1 MLSIMIIDDEDL
13 IRRGLEK
20 IVSKLSEEYVVVGS
34 FSNGFEASQELNR
47 LTPDVVITDIKMPY
61 MDGLQFIEELRHRLP
76 DTRCLILSGY
86 NDFDYAR
93 TAMQYGVKDYLIK
106 PVDKEELIANLS
118 QIHEDL
124 KAAKQE
130 KEKEQLLSKK
140 AQMSDLLLRE
150 QLLRKLLGGEGREA
164 KEGNAGMSAEG
175 ATPAAFEQSYA
186 VLTVRASNQ
195 AMKEQ
200 ILDWGRTMAS
210 QGIDSVA
217 MEAQI
222 VALIVPSEKE
232 EELGK
237 RAHGTALRLMNDLQ
251 FAAKGK
257 FVAGISGGYIGS
269 GTAASAYQEALAL
282 SYAGIYKREAFG
294 FVTAKEGAN
303 VSVEPAFFTALMEGD
318 FTHAL
323 ERLDAEG
330 IGAAVQRM
338 FVEIERVRPPYAE
351 LVQFMA
357 NLLYTAVQKVDGL
370 LDELVKLTP
379 PGVGVYQSVADFFNL
394 TELKERIL
402 HLLELSLYRL
412 ASLRKEGNRVIETVK
427 QLIQQD
433 YDKDLELTELS
444 EKVFLNPSY
453 LSTLFK
459 QEMGQTIT
467 QYVLQ
472 LRMMKAKELLK
483 KRLDLKVYEV
493 GEQVGYPDSIYFNK
507 VFKKMVGIT
516 PKEYRNL

>member
-20 IVSKLSEEYVVVGS
+20 IISKLNEEYLVVGS
-34 FSNGFEASQELNR
+34 FSNGFEASQELDR
-47 LTPDVVITDIKMPY
+47 LSPDVVITDIKMPY
-61 MDGLQFIEELRHRLP
+61 MDGLQFIEELRRRLP
-76 DTRCLILSGY
+76 DARCLILSGY

-106 PVDKEELIANLS
+106 PVDKEELLANLTH
-118 QIHEDL
+118 IHKEL
-124 KAAKQE
+124 KEAKQE

-150 QLLRKLLGGEGREA
+150 QQLRRLLGGDKDTA
-164 KEGNAGMSAEG
+164 VSAGVEELSLPVVFG
-175 ATPAAFEQSYA
+175 CPYA
-186 VLTVRASNQ
+186 VLAVRASNQ
-195 AMKEQ
+195 GMKEQ
-200 ILDWGRTMAS
+200 LLEWGRTMAAE
-210 QGIDSVA
+210 GIESVA

-222 VALIVPSEKE
+222 IALLVPAPKE
-232 EELGK
+232 EETGRL
-237 RAHGTALRLMNDLQ
+237 AHKTALRLMSDLQ

-257 FVAGISGGYIGS
+257 FAIGISGGYQGS
-269 GTAASAYQEALAL
+269 DKAICAYQEALAL
-282 SYAGIYKREAFG
+282 SCAGIYKREAFAV
-294 FVTAKEGAN
+294 VTGKEGPNAPAD
-303 VSVEPAFFTALMEGD
+303 PAFFTGLLTGG
-318 FTHAL
+318 FTQAL

-338 FVEIERVRPPYAE
+338 FAEIERVRPPYAD

-394 TELKERIL
+394 TELKERIQ

-412 ASLRKEGNRVIETVK
+412 ASARKEGGNRVIETVK

-459 QEMGQTIT
+459 QETGLTIT

>member
-20 IVSKLSEEYVVVGS
+20 IISKLNEEYLVVGS
-34 FSNGFEASQELNR
+34 FSNGFEASQELDR

-61 MDGLQFIEELRHRLP
+61 MDGLQFIEELRRRLP

-106 PVDKEELIANLS
+106 PVDKEELLANLS
-118 QIHEDL
+118 HIHEEL
-124 KAAKQE
+124 RAAKQE

-150 QLLRKLLGGEGREA
+150 QQLRRLLGGDRDA
-164 KEGNAGMSAEG
+164 PVSAGVEEPSA
-175 ATPAAFEQSYA
+175 PVIFEQPYA
-186 VLTVRASNQ
+186 VLAIRASNQ
-195 AMKEQ
+195 GMKEQ
-200 ILDWGRTMAS
+200 LLEWGRTMAAE
-210 QGIDSVA
+210 GMESVA
-217 MEAQI
+217 MEAQVI
-222 VALIVPSEKE
+222 ALLIPSPRE
-232 EELGK
+232 EETCRL
-237 RAHGTALRLMNDLQ
+237 AHKSALRLISDLQ

-257 FVAGISGGYIGS
+257 FVVGISGSYKGS
-269 GTAASAYQEALAL
+269 AAALAAYREALAL
-282 SYAGIYKREAFG
+282 SYAGIYKREAFAV
-294 FVTAKEGAN
+294 VTGKEGPNAPA
-303 VSVEPAFFTALMEGD
+303 EPAFFTALLTGG
-318 FTHAL
+318 FTQAL

-330 IGAAVQRM
+330 MGTAVQQL
-338 FVEIERVRPPYAE
+338 FVEIERVRPPYAD

-357 NLLYTAVQKVDGL
+357 NLLYTAVQKADGL

-379 PGVGVYQSVADFFNL
+379 PGVGVYQSVADFFNVA
-394 TELKERIL
+394 ELKERIQ
-402 HLLELSLYRL
+402 HLLELSVYKL
-412 ASLRKEGNRVIETVK
+412 ASLRKEGGNRVIETVK

-459 QEMGQTIT
+459 QETGLTIT

-483 KRLDLKVYEV
+483 KRMDLKVYEV

>member
-20 IVSKLSEEYVVVGS
+20 IISKLNEDYLVVGS
-34 FSNGFEASQELNR
+34 FSNGFEASQELDR
-47 LTPDVVITDIKMPY
+47 LAPDVVITDIKMPY
-61 MDGLQFIEELRHRLP
+61 MDGLQFIEELRRRLP

-93 TAMQYGVKDYLIK
+93 TALQYGVKDYLIK
-106 PVDKEELIANLS
+106 PVDKEELLANLS
-118 QIHEDL
+118 HIHEEL

-140 AQMSDLLLRE
+140 AQISDLLLKE
-150 QLLRKLLGGEGREA
+150 QQLRKLLGGDLEA
-164 KEGNAGMSAEG
+164 PFAGEAGGFSMS
-175 ATPAAFEQSYA
+175 TVLEQSYA
-186 VLTVRASNQ
+186 VLTIRASSQ
-195 AMKEQ
+195 GMKEQ
-200 ILDWGRTMAS
+200 LLEWGRTMAAS
-210 QGIDSVA
+210 GLECAV

-222 VALIVPSEKE
+222 VALLVPCQKE
-232 EELGK
+232 EETGK
-237 RAHGTALRLMNDLQ
+237 LAHKTALCLINELQ

-257 FVAGISGGYIGS
+257 FVIGISSSYKGS
-269 GTAASAYQEALAL
+269 AAAAAAYNEALAL
-282 SYAGIYKREAFG
+282 SYAGIYKREPFAI
-294 FVTAKEGAN
+294 VTVKEGAN
-303 VSVEPAFFTALMEGD
+303 ASVDPAFFTGLMEGE
-318 FTHAL
+318 FTKAL
-323 ERLDAEG
+323 ERLDVDG
-330 IGAAVQRM
+330 IGAAVHDL
-338 FVEIERVRPPYAE
+338 FVEIERVKPPYADI
-351 LVQFMA
+351 VQFMA
-357 NLLYTAVQKVDGL
+357 NLLYSAVQKVDGL

-379 PGVGVYQSVADFFNL
+379 PGIGVYQSVADFFSF

-412 ASLRKEGNRVIETVK
+412 ASVRKEGGNRVIETVK

-507 VFKKMVGIT
+507 VFKKMVGVT
-516 PKEYRNL
+516 PKEYRNR

>member
-20 IVSKLSEEYVVVGS
+20 IISKLNEEYVVVGS
-34 FSNGFEASQELNR
+34 FSNGFEASQELDR
-47 LTPDVVITDIKMPY
+47 LAPDVVITDIKMPY
-61 MDGLQFIEELRHRLP
+61 MDGLQFIEELRRRLP

-106 PVDKEELIANLS
+106 PVDKEELVANLA
-118 QIHEDL
+118 QIHEEI

-130 KEKEQLLSKK
+130 KVKEQLLSKK

-150 QLLRKLLGGEGREA
+150 QQLRRLLGGDKDAPIAVESESLS
-164 KEGNAGMSAEG
+164 M
-175 ATPAAFEQSYA
+175 PLLFEQYYA
-186 VLTVRASNQ
+186 VLAVRASNQ
-195 AMKEQ
+195 GMKEQ
-200 ILDWGRTMAS
+200 LLEWGRTKAS
-210 QGIDSVA
+210 TGLESVA
-217 MEAQI
+217 MESQI
-222 VALIVPSEKE
+222 IALLVPSPKE
-232 EELGK
+232 EETGRL
-237 RAHGTALRLMNDLQ
+237 AHKTALCLMNDLQ

-257 FVAGISGGYIGS
+257 FVIGIGGTFKGS
-269 GTAASAYQEALAL
+269 DAAAAAYQEALAL
-282 SYAGIYKREAFG
+282 SYAGIYKREAFAI
-294 FVTAKEGAN
+294 VTGKEGPNTPAD
-303 VSVEPAFFTALMEGD
+303 PAFFTALMEGE
-318 FTHAL
+318 FSRAL
-323 ERLDAEG
+323 ERLDADG
-330 IGAAVQRM
+330 IGTAVQHM
-338 FVEIERVRPPYAE
+338 FVEIERVRPSYAD

-394 TELKERIL
+394 TEMKERIL

-412 ASLRKEGNRVIETVK
+412 ASVRKEGNRVIETVK

-433 YDKDLELTELS
+433 YDKELELTELS

-507 VFKKMVGIT
+507 VFKKMVGVT

>member
-1 MLSIMIIDDEDL
+1 MLSIMIIDDEDP

-20 IVSKLSEEYVVVGS
+20 IISKLDEEYLVVGS
-34 FSNGFEASQELNR
+34 FSNGFEASQELDR
-47 LTPDVVITDIKMPY
+47 LTPDLVITDIKMPY
-61 MDGLQFIEELRHRLP
+61 MDGLKFIEELRRRLP
-76 DTRCLILSGY
+76 SARCLILSGY

-106 PVDKEELIANLS
+106 PVDKEELVVNLS
-118 QIHEDL
+118 HIHIEL

-150 QLLRKLLGGEGREA
+150 QQLRRLLGGDRVTPV
-164 KEGNAGMSAEG
+164 SAAVEEISI
-175 ATPAAFEQSYA
+175 PVLLERPYA
-186 VLTVRASNQ
+186 LLAVRASNQ
-195 AMKEQ
+195 GMKEQ
-200 ILDWGRTMAS
+200 LLEWGRSMAAE
-210 QGIDSVA
+210 GIESVA
-217 MEAQI
+217 MEAQL
-222 VALIVPSEKE
+222 VALLVPVPNE
-232 EELGK
+232 EETD
-237 RAHGTALRLMNDLQ
+237 RPAHRTALRLVNDLQ

-257 FVAGISGGYIGS
+257 FVIGISGGCQGS
-269 GTAASAYQEALAL
+269 DAAAAAYREALAL
-282 SYAGIYKREAFG
+282 SCAGIYKREAFAV
-294 FVTAKEGAN
+294 VTGREGPNAPA
-303 VSVEPAFFTALMEGD
+303 EPAFFTALLTGG
-318 FTHAL
+318 FTRAL

-330 IGAAVQRM
+330 IGEAVQRM
-338 FVEIERVRPPYAE
+338 FAEIERVRPPYE
-351 LVQFMA
+351 DLVQFVA

-412 ASLRKEGNRVIETVK
+412 ASLRKEGGNRIIETVK
-427 QLIQQD
+427 QMIQQD
-433 YDKDLELTELS
+433 YDKDLELSELS

-459 QEMGQTIT
+459 QETGLTIT

-493 GEQVGYPDSIYFNK
+493 GEQVGYPDCIYFNK

-516 PKEYRNL
+516 PREYRNL

>member
-1 MLSIMIIDDEDL
+1 MLSVMIIDDEDL

-20 IVSKLSEEYVVVGS
+20 IISKLNEEYVVVGS
-34 FSNGFEASQELNR
+34 FSNGFEASQELDR

-61 MDGLQFIEELRHRLP
+61 MDGLQFIEELRRRLP

-106 PVDKEELIANLS
+106 PVDKEELLANLTH
-118 QIHEDL
+118 IHEEL

-150 QLLRKLLGGEGREA
+150 QQLRRLLGGDKEA
-164 KEGNAGMSAEG
+164 SLSANG
-175 ATPAAFEQSYA
+175 IVPGSAALFEQSYA
-186 VLTVRASNQ
+186 VLAVRASNQ
-195 AMKEQ
+195 GMKEQ
-200 ILDWGRTMAS
+200 LLEWGRTMAS
-210 QGIDSVA
+210 TGLESVA
-217 MEAQI
+217 MESQI
-222 VALIVPSEKE
+222 IALLVPSAKDE
-232 EELGK
+232 ETGRL
-237 RAHGTALRLMNDLQ
+237 AHKTALCMMNDLQ

-257 FVAGISGGYIGS
+257 FVVGISSAFQGGDAAIG
-269 GTAASAYQEALAL
+269 AYQEALAL
-282 SYAGIYKREAFG
+282 SYAGIYKREAFAI
-294 FVTAKEGAN
+294 VTAKEGHNAP
-303 VSVEPAFFTALMEGD
+303 VDPAFFTSLMEGE
-318 FTHAL
+318 FSRAL
-323 ERLDAEG
+323 ERLDADG
-330 IGAAVQRM
+330 IGTAVQQM
-338 FVEIERVRPPYAE
+338 FVEMERVRPPYAD

-379 PGVGVYQSVADFFNL
+379 PGVGVYQSVADFFNV

-412 ASLRKEGNRVIETVK
+412 ASLRKEGGNRVIETVK